1 MIFNTMK
8 FRFLTI
14 VSLAV
19 MTLPVNAEK
28 RLHFDLDYHY
38 NLGLSQ
44 RIMGINMSPKDVD
57 YMEGHSLHFALRYDI
72 TKRLSA
78 GAGIGI
84 DAYLSG
90 AGNYGKTPLY
100 ATCRYKII
108 TDKSFFKGLYG
119 FTNVGYSISGR
130 PLYRGAMFDLGVG
143 WPIMLTKNFGINLQ
157 LGYDLSQSKKHPT
170 TIRYTLPSGE
180 TIIENTK
187 KDMIRHSLSFG
198 VGITF

>member
-1 MIFNTMK
+1 MR
-8 FRFLTI
+8 FRFLAI
-14 VSLAV
+14 ICLAA
-19 MTLPVNAEK
+19 MTLQVSAEK
-28 RLHFDLDYHY
+28 RLHFDLDYHF

-44 RIMGINMSPKDVD
+44 RIMGISMSPKDVD
-57 YMEGHSLHFALRYDI
+57 YMEGHSLHFAMRYDI

-130 PLYRGAMFDLGVG
+130 PMYRGAMFDLGVG

-157 LGYDLSQSKKHPT
+157 YRIYFTRWPNSCREDKERHDKTFVVVRRRNNVLKGM
-170 TIRYTLPSGE
+170 RLPVKS
-180 TIIENTK
+180 
-187 KDMIRHSLSFG
+187 
-198 VGITF
+198 

>member
-1 MIFNTMK
+1 MIFNTMR
-8 FRFLTI
+8 FRFLAI
-14 VSLAV
+14 ICLAA
-19 MTLPVNAEK
+19 MTLQVSAEK
-28 RLHFDLDYHY
+28 RLHFDLDYHF

-130 PLYRGAMFDLGVG
+130 PMYRGAMFDLGVG

-198 VGITF
+198 IGITF

>member
-1 MIFNTMK
+1 MIFNTMR
-8 FRFLTI
+8 FRFLAI
-14 VSLAV
+14 ICLAA
-19 MTLPVNAEK
+19 MTLQVSAEK

-44 RIMGINMSPKDVD
+44 RIMGISMSPNDVD
-57 YMEGHSLHFALRYDI
+57 YMEGHSLHFAMRYDI

-108 TDKSFFKGLYG
+108 T
-119 FTNVGYSISGR
+119 V
-130 PLYRGAMFDLGVG
+130 DLCIVAQCL
-143 WPIMLTKNFGINLQ
+143 I
-157 LGYDLSQSKKHPT
+157 
-170 TIRYTLPSGE
+170 
-180 TIIENTK
+180 
-187 KDMIRHSLSFG
+187 
-198 VGITF
+198 